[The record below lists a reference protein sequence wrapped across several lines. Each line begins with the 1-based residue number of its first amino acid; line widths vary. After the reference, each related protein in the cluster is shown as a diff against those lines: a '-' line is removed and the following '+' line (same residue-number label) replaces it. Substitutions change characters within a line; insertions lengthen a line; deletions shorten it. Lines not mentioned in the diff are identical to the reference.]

1 GNQISAQQVPR
12 VEQILQQA
20 DINYAGVSA
29 QDGHILVRFKRNEAQ
44 LLAAEALQR
53 ELGDQFVT
61 APALAPQ
68 TPQWLRAI
76 NAQPMSLGLDLRG
89 GVHFLIQVDMDTVYE
104 NAYKRYARN
113 VPELLRDKSIRY
125 TRIWPGKNN
134 LRLKFPDQQSKQAA
148 DSALRPKFS
157 TLQFKPKPGAEN
169 TVLAT
174 LTEAEQNRLVD
185 FSVEKNITTLRNRVN
200 ELGVSEP
207 IVQRQGRSGIVVELP
222 GVQNTAQAKRL
233 LGKTATLQYRLVAQ
247 GHNAEEAEKTGGV
260 PPGTDLFH
268 TRDGRPILLKDDG
281 IASGD
286 QLVDASAGRD
296 QKTGQPTVNVTL
308 G

>member
-89 GVHFLIQVDMDTVYE
+89 GVHFLIQVDMDKVYE
-104 NAYKRYARN
+104 DSYERYARN
-113 VPELLRDKSIRY
+113 IPDLLREKSIRY
-125 TRIWPGKNN
+125 SRIWPSANN
-134 LRLKFPDQQSKQAA
+134 VRLQFKDVETRKQAVA
-148 DSALRPKFS
+148 ALRGDQEFS
-157 TLQFKPKPGAEN
+157 TLQFEVAADDPTE
-169 TVLAT
+169 VVAT
-174 LTEAEQNRLVD
+174 LTEEEKQRLAD
-185 FSVEKNITTLRNRVN
+185 FAVEKNITTLRNRVN
-200 ELGVSEP
+200 ELGVSEA
-207 IVQRQGRSGIVVELP
+207 IVQRQGG
-222 GVQNTAQAKRL
+222 
-233 LGKTATLQYRLVAQ
+233 
-247 GHNAEEAEKTGGV
+247 
-260 PPGTDLFH
+260 
-268 TRDGRPILLKDDG
+268 
-281 IASGD
+281 
-286 QLVDASAGRD
+286 
-296 QKTGQPTVNVTL
+296 
-308 G
+308 